1 MPVMEGK
8 CVLFKAFGDVD
19 AFPLCVKT
27 HDVDEFVNAVAL
39 ISGSFGGMEYHGN
52 PDEEPQGVITLDG
65 STSFGSL
72 VIEYI

>member
-1 MPVMEGK
+1 MTIRCPRRFRMV
-8 CVLFKAFGDVD
+8 C
-19 AFPLCVKT
+19 
-27 HDVDEFVNAVAL
+27 NN
-39 ISGSFGGMEYHGN
+39 SGSFGGMECRGN